1 MFRSRAAKGTAAERS
16 GPPAP
21 VTASDQPQT
30 SPATL
35 SSPTAAPAG
44 EPGAGRVR
52 SHSRLGSAW
61 AGIWI
66 GAVVLIAL
74 IVFILQNTRSVQVSF
89 LGLHGTLP
97 LAMALLIALVGGVVL
112 ALVFGTARITQ
123 LRRLGRRSR
132 AAEPPAG
139 AGGRRVEA
147 GRQ

>member
-1 MFRSRAAKGTAAERS
+1 MFRSRRAGGAAAERS
-16 GPPAP
+16 GAQVPVVASDHPQASPAAMSPPA
-21 VTASDQPQT
+21 
-30 SPATL
+30 
-35 SSPTAAPAG
+35 AAPAA

-132 AAEPPAG
+132 AAGPPAG
-139 AGGRRVEA
+139 AGGRRAGA